1 MVGESLHQFESI
13 FKKYNSINLILN
25 IVFIIV
31 IALGFIFLWLPF
43 VYLQHKII
51 LKIKNMLSI
60 IPSDL
65 LMNVSHINRLIGI
78 EEPMI

>member
-1 MVGESLHQFESI
+1 M
-13 FKKYNSINLILN
+13 
-25 IVFIIV
+25 FIIV